1 MRGVP
6 YNFSVVQGGTLGLHP
21 YASKTMNLSRF
32 LFLTL
37 TLPVLGHAADP
48 LTAPA
53 SAPADIA
60 PRSPASLTLSDV
72 LARTAESNPELL
84 ALGFG
89 RDAADGRVAQAGMGP
104 NPNLS
109 LSVENFG
116 GTTLARGSD
125 VMEVTVQASQLIERG
140 DKAGR
145 RVAFAERER
154 DITQASLALR
164 RSDILAASAN
174 AFAKALAE
182 TTRLAFA
189 GEQLKLTQQTFASAS
204 RRLQAATASPSEVA
218 RARAALASA
227 QAEFARAKSA
237 SSLALASLAAS
248 WGGSAS
254 EIAEIKGALR
264 LPATPP
270 ALARFESALKVS
282 GNPRL
287 GLVSAMV
294 AGQRAALELE
304 SARGMADVTL
314 GAGVRRLNEGPATA
328 FVVGASIPLTFRDDN
343 SGNIR
348 TARAMVRAAEQS
360 LRAAELEQRAALVA
374 AHAELSAAHAQAT
387 ALRREALP
395 AAEEACVSVQ
405 SAYDKGALTFIDV
418 LDARRG
424 LIALRREL
432 LDAELAYASALVRAE
447 TLAGTSF
454 TETKA
459 LFERP

>member
-1 MRGVP
+1 
-6 YNFSVVQGGTLGLHP
+6 
-21 YASKTMNLSRF
+21 MNLSRF

-53 SAPADIA
+53 SAPAQAA
-60 PRSPASLTLSDV
+60 PRLPASLTLADV

-104 NPNLS
+104 NPTLS

-116 GTTLARGSD
+116 GTTLARDSD

-164 RSDILAASAN
+164 RSDVLAASAS
-174 AFAKALAE
+174 AFAKALADS
-182 TTRLAFA
+182 TRLVFA
-189 GEQLKLTQQTFASAS
+189 GEQLKLTQETLVSAN
-204 RRLQAATASPSEVA
+204 RRLQAAIASPSEVA

-254 EIAEIKGALR
+254 EISEIKGAFR
-264 LPATPP
+264 LPAAPP
-270 ALARFESALKVS
+270 ALARFESALTVS

-287 GLVSAMV
+287 GVSSAVV

-304 SARGMADVTL
+304 SARGVADVTL

-328 FVVGASIPLTFRDDN
+328 FIVGASIPLTFRDDN
-343 SGNIR
+343 SGNICA
-348 TARAMVRAAEQS
+348 ARAMVRAAEQS
-360 LRAAELEQRAALVA
+360 LRAAEVEQRAALVA

-405 SAYDKGALTFIDV
+405 SAYDKGALAFIDV

-424 LIALRREL
+424 LIALRRDL
-432 LDAELAYASALVRAE
+432 LDAELAYALALVRAE

-454 TETKA
+454 AETKA
-459 LFERP
+459 LFDRP

>member
-1 MRGVP
+1 MSFP
-6 YNFSVVQGGTLGLHP
+6 LSKGGTLGLHP
-21 YASKTMNLSRF
+21 YASKTMNFPRI

-37 TLPVLGHAADP
+37 TLPVLGHAADQQA
-48 LTAPA
+48 APA
-53 SAPADIA
+53 SAPAEVA
-60 PRSPASLTLSDV
+60 PRSPASLTLGDV

-84 ALGFG
+84 ALGFS

-116 GTTLARGSD
+116 GTKLARGSD

-189 GEQLKLTQQTFASAS
+189 GEQLKLTQETFASAS

-304 SARGMADVTL
+304 SARGVADVTL
-314 GAGVRRLNEGPATA
+314 GAGVRRLNEGPTTA

-395 AAEEACVSVQ
+395 AAEEACVSLQ
-405 SAYDKGALTFIDV
+405 SAYDKGALAFIDV

-432 LDAELAYASALVRAE
+432 LDAELAYVLALVRAE
-447 TLAGTSF
+447 TLAGSSF
-454 TETKA
+454 AETKA

>member
-1 MRGVP
+1 
-6 YNFSVVQGGTLGLHP
+6 
-21 YASKTMNLSRF
+21 MNSPRI
-32 LFLTL
+32 LFLSII
-37 TLPVLGHAADP
+37 LPLLGHAADANP
-48 LTAPA
+48 SATLPSASAESPSPRAPA
-53 SAPADIA
+53 
-60 PRSPASLTLSDV
+60 TLSLGDV
-72 LARTAESNPELL
+72 LARADQSNPELL
-84 ALGFG
+84 AQALG
-89 RDAADGRVAQAGMGP
+89 RQASEGRVEQAGMGP
-104 NPNLS
+104 NPTLS

-116 GTTLARGSD
+116 GTRLARGSD
-125 VMEVTVQASQLIERG
+125 VMEVTVQASQLIEHG

-154 DITQASLALR
+154 DVTQASLALR

-182 TTRLAFA
+182 STRLVFA
-189 GEQLKLTQQTFASAS
+189 GEQLKLTQETFASAS

-270 ALARFESALKVS
+270 ELARFEAALTVS

-287 GLVSAMV
+287 GVSSAVV
-294 AGQRAALELE
+294 AAQRAALELE
-304 SARGMADVTL
+304 SARGVADVTL
-314 GAGVRRLNEGPATA
+314 GVGVRRLNEGPATA
-328 FVVGASIPLTFRDDN
+328 FVVGASIPLTIRDDN
-343 SGNIR
+343 YGNIR
-348 TARAMVRAAEQS
+348 AARAMVRAAEQS
-360 LRAAELEQRAALVA
+360 LRAAEVEQRAALIA
-374 AHAELSAAHAQAT
+374 AHAELSAAHALAT

-405 SAYDKGALTFIDV
+405 SAYDKGALAFIDV

-447 TLAGTSF
+447 TLAGISF
-454 TETKA
+454 AETKA
-459 LFERP
+459 LFNRP

>member
-1 MRGVP
+1 
-6 YNFSVVQGGTLGLHP
+6 
-21 YASKTMNLSRF
+21 MNLPRI

-37 TLPVLGHAADP
+37 TLPALGHAADP

-53 SAPADIA
+53 SAPAQAA
-60 PRSPASLTLSDV
+60 PRSPASLTLGDV

-89 RDAADGRVAQAGMGP
+89 RDAADGRVTQAGMGP
-104 NPNLS
+104 NPILS

-116 GTTLARGSD
+116 GTKLARGSD

-154 DITQASLALR
+154 DITQASLVLR

-182 TTRLAFA
+182 STRLTFA
-189 GEQLKLTQQTFASAS
+189 GEQLKLTQETFASAS

-218 RARAALASA
+218 RARASLASA
-227 QAEFARAKSA
+227 QAEFAHAKSA
-237 SSLALASLAAS
+237 SSLALATLAAS

-254 EIAEIKGALR
+254 EISEIKGALR

-270 ALARFESALKVS
+270 ALARFEAALTVS

-287 GLVSAMV
+287 GVSSAVV

-304 SARGMADVTL
+304 SARGVADVTL

-348 TARAMVRAAEQS
+348 AARAMVRAAEQS
-360 LRAAELEQRAALVA
+360 LRAAEVEQRSALIA
-374 AHAELSAAHAQAT
+374 AHAELNAAHALAT

-405 SAYDKGALTFIDV
+405 SAYDKGALAFIDV

-447 TLAGTSF
+447 TLAGASF
-454 TETKA
+454 ADTKA
-459 LFERP
+459 LFDRP

>member
-1 MRGVP
+1 
-6 YNFSVVQGGTLGLHP
+6 
-21 YASKTMNLSRF
+21 MNLSRF

-60 PRSPASLTLSDV
+60 PRSPASLTLADV

-89 RDAADGRVAQAGMGP
+89 RDAADGRVTQAGMGP
-104 NPNLS
+104 NPTLS

-116 GTTLARGSD
+116 GNGRARGSD
-125 VMEVTVQASQLIERG
+125 VMEVTVQANQLIERG
-140 DKAGR
+140 DKSGR

-154 DITQASLALR
+154 DVAQASLALR
-164 RSDILAASAN
+164 RSEILAASAN
-174 AFAKALAE
+174 AFAKAMAE
-182 TTRLAFA
+182 RTRLALA
-189 GEQLKLTQQTFASAS
+189 EEQLNLAQETLASAS
-204 RRLQAATASPSEVA
+204 RRLQAASASPSEVA
-218 RARAALASA
+218 RARAAQASA
-227 QAEFARAKSA
+227 HAEFRRAQA
-237 SSLALASLAAS
+237 SSSVVLATLAAT
-248 WGGSAS
+248 WGGTV
-254 EIAEIKGALR
+254 AEITEIRGALR
-264 LPATPP
+264 LPSVPP
-270 ALARFESALKVS
+270 SFVRFEAALTVS

-287 GLVSAMV
+287 GLLSSVV
-294 AGQRAALELE
+294 AGQRAALEVE
-304 SARGMADVTL
+304 SARGVADVTV

-348 TARAMVRAAEQS
+348 AARAMVRAAEQS
-360 LRAAELEQRAALVA
+360 LRAAEAEQRAALVA

-405 SAYDKGALTFIDV
+405 SAYDKGALAFIDV

-432 LDAELAYASALVRAE
+432 LDAELAYAFALVRAE

>member
-1 MRGVP
+1 ML
-6 YNFSVVQGGTLGLHP
+6 TLGEILV
-21 YASKTMNLSRF
+21 R
-32 LFLTL
+32 
-37 TLPVLGHAADP
+37 VAD
-48 LTAPA
+48 
-53 SAPADIA
+53 
-60 PRSPASLTLSDV
+60 
-72 LARTAESNPELL
+72 SNPELL
-84 ALGFG
+84 AYGIG
-89 RDAADGRVAQAGMGP
+89 RQAADGRVEQAGMGP
-104 NPNLS
+104 NPTLS

-116 GTTLARGSD
+116 GTGRARGSD
-125 VMEVTVQASQLIERG
+125 VMEVTIQANQLIERG

-154 DITQASLALR
+154 DITQASLVLR

-182 TTRLAFA
+182 STRLTFA
-189 GEQLKLTQQTFASAS
+189 GEQLKLTQETFASAS

-218 RARAALASA
+218 RAQAALASA
-227 QAEFARAKSA
+227 RAEFARAKSA
-237 SSLALASLAAS
+237 TSVALASLAAS

-254 EIAEIKGALR
+254 EIAEINGVLR

-270 ALARFESALKVS
+270 ALARFEAALTVS

-287 GLVSAMV
+287 GVSSAVV

-304 SARGMADVTL
+304 SARGVADVTL

-348 TARAMVRAAEQS
+348 AARAMVRAAEQS
-360 LRAAELEQRAALVA
+360 LRAAEVEQRAALVA

-395 AAEEACVSVQ
+395 AAEEACVLVQ
-405 SAYDKGALTFIDV
+405 SAYDKGALPLIDV
-418 LDARRG
+418 LDARRA
-424 LIALRREL
+424 LIALRRDL
-432 LDAELAYASALVRAE
+432 LDAEFAYAAALVRAE
-447 TLAGTSF
+447 ALAGASF
-454 TETKA
+454 PETIA
-459 LFERP
+459 LFERL

>member
-1 MRGVP
+1 MSFP
-6 YNFSVVQGGTLGLHP
+6 SSKGGTLGLHP

-37 TLPVLGHAADP
+37 TLPALGHAADP
-48 LTAPA
+48 LTTPA

-60 PRSPASLTLSDV
+60 PRSPASLTLADV

-116 GTTLARGSD
+116 GTRLAHGSD

-154 DITQASLALR
+154 DVTQASLALR

-182 TTRLAFA
+182 STRLAFA
-189 GEQLKLTQQTFASAS
+189 GEQLKLTQETFASAS

-254 EIAEIKGALR
+254 EISEIKGALR

-270 ALARFESALKVS
+270 ALARFEAALTVS

-287 GLVSAMV
+287 GVSSAVV

-304 SARGMADVTL
+304 SARGVADVTL
-314 GAGVRRLNEGPATA
+314 GVGVRRLNEGPATA

-348 TARAMVRAAEQS
+348 AARARVRAAEQS
-360 LRAAELEQRAALVA
+360 LRAAEVEQRAALVA

-395 AAEEACVSVQ
+395 AAEEASVFVQ
-405 SAYDKGALTFIDV
+405 SAYDKGALAFIDV

-454 TETKA
+454 AETKA
-459 LFERP
+459 LFDRP

>member
-1 MRGVP
+1 MHL
-6 YNFSVVQGGTLGLHP
+6 FS
-21 YASKTMNLSRF
+21 MNSPRI
-32 LFLTL
+32 LFLTII
-37 TLPVLGHAADP
+37 LPVLGHAADP

-60 PRSPASLTLSDV
+60 LRSPASLTLADV

-116 GTTLARGSD
+116 GTKLARGSD
-125 VMEVTVQASQLIERG
+125 VMEVTVQANQLIERG
-140 DKAGR
+140 DKSGR

-154 DITQASLALR
+154 DVTQASLALR

-182 TTRLAFA
+182 STRLTFA
-189 GEQLKLTQQTFASAS
+189 GEQLKLTQETFASAS

-270 ALARFESALKVS
+270 ALARFEAALTVS

-287 GLVSAMV
+287 GVSSAVV

-304 SARGMADVTL
+304 SARGVADVTL
-314 GAGVRRLNEGPATA
+314 GAGVRRLNEGSATA
-328 FVVGASIPLTFRDDN
+328 FIVGASIPLTFRDDN

-348 TARAMVRAAEQS
+348 AARAMVRAVEQS
-360 LRAAELEQRAALVA
+360 LRAAEAEQRAALFA
-374 AHAELSAAHAQAT
+374 AHAELLAAHAQAT

-405 SAYDKGALTFIDV
+405 SAYDKGALAFIDV

-424 LIALRREL
+424 LIALRRDL
-432 LDAELAYASALVRAE
+432 LDAELAYALALVRAE

-459 LFERP
+459 LFDRP

>member
-1 MRGVP
+1 
-6 YNFSVVQGGTLGLHP
+6 
-21 YASKTMNLSRF
+21 MNLSRF

-53 SAPADIA
+53 SAPAQAA
-60 PRSPASLTLSDV
+60 PRSPASLTLADV

-104 NPNLS
+104 NPTLS

-154 DITQASLALR
+154 DVTQAALALR

-174 AFAKALAE
+174 AYAKAMAE
-182 TTRLAFA
+182 STRLALA
-189 GEQLKLTQQTFASAS
+189 GEQLKLTQETFASAS
-204 RRLQAATASPSEVA
+204 RRLQVATASPSEVA
-218 RARAALASA
+218 RARAALASV

-254 EIAEIKGALR
+254 EISEIKGALR
-264 LPATPP
+264 LPATQP
-270 ALARFESALKVS
+270 ALARFESALTVS

-287 GLVSAMV
+287 GVNSAVV

-304 SARGMADVTL
+304 SARGVADVTL

-348 TARAMVRAAEQS
+348 AARAQVRAAEQS
-360 LRAAELEQRAALVA
+360 LRAAEVEQRAALVA

-395 AAEEACVSVQ
+395 AAVEACVSVQ
-405 SAYDKGALTFIDV
+405 SAYDKGLLPLIDV

-432 LDAELAYASALVRAE
+432 LDAELAYALALVRAE

-454 TETKA
+454 AETKA
-459 LFERP
+459 LFDRP